1 MKGRSYMQSLK
12 IEPRSTSRLSS
23 TLFILSL
30 FYLRALKFTCIN
42 LRSQKRVSGNQP
54 VHEAS
59 RKNKRGAAIVLIL
72 QIRAP
77 I

>member
-1 MKGRSYMQSLK
+1 MKGRSYMQSVK

-23 TLFILSL
+23 ALFILSL

-54 VHEAS
+54 LHEAS
-59 RKNKRGAAIVLIL
+59 RKNKRGAAVVLIL
-72 QIRAP
+72 QTRAP